1 MDVFRTKN
9 MTMLV
14 NRCKEGG
21 FIDERWEKANRIA
34 GYTAAVMIVVMFI
47 VLVAWVIVDAAGEA
61 YIW

>member
-1 MDVFRTKN
+1 
-9 MTMLV
+9 MLV

>member
-1 MDVFRTKN
+1 MIMFIEKT
-9 MTMLV
+9 
-14 NRCKEGG
+14 KEGG

-34 GYTAAVMIVVMFI
+34 GYTTAVMYVVMFI